1 MRRQYVPPSA
11 APDSSD
17 GRAAF
22 RCEGDQLGHAAV
34 GFHDGVDSWTLA
46 LEGGQTPDV
55 QAFVALHERAH
66 HRLHSVTPW
75 GLAMLLTGLPG
86 PHGSPAEE
94 AWTDLVRRCR
104 TVHEQYA
111 TWVAV
116 NQARDGLEY
125 LRGNLAYLSH
135 YGRSRQLTEMVGDPE
150 QPHVAVEILSLAV
163 MAPADLTR
171 LDLADVRARGA
182 MTVPGPDQLLKHIV
196 AGLTGD
202 MPSRR
207 VLRDVLA
214 QTPDDGLATS
224 SDPYWDEICR
234 VLEQLG
240 VESTTAAQQR
250 AWSRSMVGE
259 LDAMWERAGV
269 ENRRRVLLEDA
280 TAPVDQL
287 TALVDTH
294 QRERLRMHVQPL
306 ELRVAELATSK
317 LSDFAR
323 RGEAGQPF
331 VVLSWLHT
339 GFLRRH
345 FAGADWQG
353 VTHDALTC
361 CLLSMDRRGEPGHA
375 MMLPIPDSPAEASAV
390 LTANLETVR
399 FTTLRTM
406 AVTASLV
413 DFRGWDPAFVLVDSD
428 VLAFL
433 QRTMSDAGGVVWTAI
448 DVAVDRHVDV
458 LLVRRNASPGQV
470 FLIACSRPTGRMIGA
485 WMNERV
491 EFTQE
496 AAAFGDVRA
505 QAFDLLQIL
514 VSTLWTFDLHGWDR

>member
-1 MRRQYVPPSA
+1 M
-11 APDSSD
+11 
-17 GRAAF
+17 
-22 RCEGDQLGHAAV
+22 
-34 GFHDGVDSWTLA
+34 
-46 LEGGQTPDV
+46 
-55 QAFVALHERAH
+55 
-66 HRLHSVTPW
+66 
-75 GLAMLLTGLPG
+75 
-86 PHGSPAEE
+86 
-94 AWTDLVRRCR
+94 
-104 TVHEQYA
+104 
-111 TWVAV
+111 
-116 NQARDGLEY
+116 
-125 LRGNLAYLSH
+125 
-135 YGRSRQLTEMVGDPE
+135 
-150 QPHVAVEILSLAV
+150 
-163 MAPADLTR
+163 
-171 LDLADVRARGA
+171 
-182 MTVPGPDQLLKHIV
+182 
-196 AGLTGD
+196 
-202 MPSRR
+202 
-207 VLRDVLA
+207 
-214 QTPDDGLATS
+214 
-224 SDPYWDEICR
+224 
-234 VLEQLG
+234 LEQLG

-269 ENRRRVLLEDA
+269 ENRRRVLLDDA

-294 QRERLRMHVQPL
+294 QRERLRMHAQPL
-306 ELRVAELATSK
+306 ELRVAELTTSK

-345 FAGADWQG
+345 FTGADWQG

-361 CLLSMDRRGEPGHA
+361 CLLSVDRRGEPGHA

-406 AVTASLV
+406 AVTGSLV

-433 QRTMSDAGGVVWTAI
+433 QRTMSDAGGVVWTVI
-448 DVAVDRHVDV
+448 DIAVDRHVDV
-458 LLVRRNASPGQV
+458 LMVRRNASPGQV

-514 VSTLWTFDLHGWDR
+514 VGTLWTFDLHGWDR